1 MLINISAL
9 YKPPHISTKTTGE
22 LCAGVVKAQAI
33 YSKNPA
39 QHYADLK
46 MLSTI
51 PELQP
56 AFLNPH
62 TNEPKLIECIRVD
75 GAGDEGPAHEE
86 VMFWWTVR
94 HLENGNLVTLLTSRS
109 SGSSYLNRVEL
120 QNSCLAQGHSNIFIP
135 STLNGACFNE
145 ETGKIDQD
153 RLKTNMES
161 AMDVYI
167 ACVSGCPCGDTLIHL
182 YKGADSS
189 EFQCM
194 RRHANFPKRIKE
206 EERSIEA
213 GEAFHL
219 FVLKKNVG
227 CKTEAYGN
235 KSSSPVPISFS
246 VLFFR
251 LSTPKMS
258 KWTILFIF
266 RDYMVSWWPKHYL
279 DPFTSA

>member
-1 MLINISAL
+1 M
-9 YKPPHISTKTTGE
+9 
-22 LCAGVVKAQAI
+22 KAQAI
-33 YSKNPA
+33 YCKNPA

-51 PELQP
+51 SELQP

-94 HLENGNLVTLLTSRS
+94 HLENGNLVTLLSSRS
-109 SGSSYLNRVEL
+109 SGLSYLNRVEL
-120 QNSCLAQGHSNIFIP
+120 QNGCLAQGHSNIFIP

-145 ETGKIDQD
+145 ETGKIDED
-153 RLKTNMES
+153 KLRANMES

-167 ACVSGCPCGDTLIHL
+167 ARVSGSPCGDTLIHL

-194 RRHANFPKRIKE
+194 RKDMQIFLKGSKKKKSQLKQEKPAIFSYFQRIWNVRQRHMVTGLP
-206 EERSIEA
+206 SQY
-213 GEAFHL
+213 L
-219 FVLKKNVG
+219 FLLICCFSEDCPHPRCQNG
-227 CKTEAYGN
+227 Q
-235 KSSSPVPISFS
+235 SSSEITWFPGGPNITWMPLPVPILVLDS
-246 VLFFR
+246 VLGTF
-251 LSTPKMS
+251 
-258 KWTILFIF
+258 
-266 RDYMVSWWPKHYL
+266 
-279 DPFTSA
+279 